1 MDFVFVL
8 SSHTQ
13 WSIGC
18 ASSLCVCVF
27 SELFNT
33 ILNYPYMCLS
43 GYGYVYVSAGAQ
55 RGQKRVL
62 GSLDLNLQEVISHLT
77 WVLGTEFGPL
87 QKLYAM
93 LLLSHL
99 SALLFV

>member
-1 MDFVFVL
+1 
-8 SSHTQ
+8 
-13 WSIGC
+13 
-18 ASSLCVCVF
+18 
-27 SELFNT
+27 
-33 ILNYPYMCLS
+33 MCLS

-62 GSLDLNLQEVISHLT
+62 CPLDLNLQEVISHLT

-93 LLLSHL
+93 LLVRHL
-99 SALLFV
+99 SSPFVCLIFFFLRQVM